1 MTKSNWKNSFHS
13 NYIIVFQAPLQ
24 TSLRSSAFWAFSSL
38 RTTPFSAQLFALF
51 LTITTT
57 FQSRIC
63 LIKTGWHRNSRCVAA
78 DIFNEIFIP
87 TAARTQD
94 TMPQD
99 ILHWWIWR
107 KTRLNLH
114 SFLKIQPLRIRYEKN
129 SVVECGMG
137 CFFGGWLFFFLAE
150 KIVGGL
156 FLLMYIYIYIYLVC
170 CEWDDLVML
179 DH

>member
-1 MTKSNWKNSFHS
+1 MNHHAWLSQLEETQF
-13 NYIIVFQAPLQ
+13 VFQAPLQ
-24 TSLRSSAFWAFSSL
+24 SITHIFAFFWAFFNL
-38 RTTPFSAQLFALF
+38 RNPLPLFSTIIRSF

-63 LIKTGWHRNSRCVAA
+63 LIKTRWHRNSRCVAA

-87 TAARTQD
+87 TATRTQD

-114 SFLKIQPLRIRYEKN
+114 SFLKIQPLRSNMRRIRCWTLDEA
-129 SVVECGMG
+129 
-137 CFFGGWLFFFLAE
+137 FFCFFFLRRVA
-150 KIVGGL
+150 L
-156 FLLMYIYIYIYLVC
+156 
-170 CEWDDLVML
+170 
-179 DH
+179 